1 MVGILITFVISYII
15 AYLMRSEAEKENT
28 FRDAIIITVISL
40 VIAHLLGDNI
50 L

>member
-15 AYLMRSEAEKENT
+15 AYLMRGATEKDHA
-28 FRDAIIITVISL
+28 FKDAIIITIIVTI
-40 VIAHLLGDNI
+40 VAYLLGDNM